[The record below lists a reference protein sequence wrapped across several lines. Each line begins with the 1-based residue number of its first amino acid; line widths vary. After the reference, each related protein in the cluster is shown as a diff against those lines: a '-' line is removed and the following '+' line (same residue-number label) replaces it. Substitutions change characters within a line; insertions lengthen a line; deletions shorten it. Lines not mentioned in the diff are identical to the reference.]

1 MSTGRNLRHRSLYTS
16 GETVPPLGGKI
27 YALWACVSL
36 ELNLCRFVLFCV
48 TDAQAQISIWRRRE
62 DPRATFSYYSCN
74 ALVLREQIL
83 SQEPARR
90 ISGVHFF
97 FLRLCYAF
105 TTRAKFKPGAS
116 RENPRGT
123 FLYCAYITLV
133 LREQNSSQDPARRI
147 PEVLFVIRLYCAC
160 STRANCKPGASRG
173 IPEVLFVRRMYHASS
188 TRASF

>member
-62 DPRATFSYYSCN
+62 DPRATFLYYSCN

-97 FLRLCYAF
+97 STFVLRFYYESKVQARSRPGESQGYFFVLRLYYAC
-105 TTRAKFKPGAS
+105 TTRASFKPRAGW
-116 RENPRGT
+116 ENARGT
-123 FLYCAYITLV
+123 FCTTLV
-133 LREQNSSQDPARRI
+133 LR
-147 PEVLFVIRLYCAC
+147 LYYE
-160 STRANCKPGASRG
+160 SN
-173 IPEVLFVRRMYHASS
+173 F
-188 TRASF
+188 